1 MHFIFKILMVGLWFL
16 TPISA
21 IVQLYHGGQ
30 FYWWRKP
37 EYAEITTKLSQFIV
51 KLVSH
56 NVVSNTARLSGIRT
70 HNFRKSFDNLL
81 TTAVENNLHLFL
93 IISHSSN
100 CGAQLYMLTFETAYH
115 NINKYLLIT

>member
-1 MHFIFKILMVGLWFL
+1 MHFIFKMLMDGLWFL

-56 NVVSNTARLSGIRT
+56 NVVSSTPRLLKK
-70 HNFRKSFDNLL
+70 NQ
-81 TTAVENNLHLFL
+81 HLFL

-100 CGAQLYMLTFETAYH
+100 CGAHLYMLTFDTACH